1 MCARC
6 VLKKYLIQISV
17 QSTLTYHNHNMPYEV
32 NIDFDEASDAW
43 LQNKVKNAQ
52 CVYSYICGHITKRG
66 TRCMH
71 KPLKANDEIYC
82 YIHSKQEG
90 KPKRKKR
97 KNRKKKKMKDQRVC
111 SIVGKQIHAEEN
123 DPI

>member
-1 MCARC
+1 
-6 VLKKYLIQISV
+6 
-17 QSTLTYHNHNMPYEV
+17 
-32 NIDFDEASDAW
+32 
-43 LQNKVKNAQ
+43 
-52 CVYSYICGHITKRG
+52 
-66 TRCMH
+66 MH